1 MLILK
6 SIIIILLIGTLITF
20 IVVGMFFLPDIKS
33 ANVIHLINPFEYNS
47 SNETAVGPKPHS
59 LDQILPVV
67 PRPFNPASN
76 QQGRNPV
83 ISDGSDP
90 DPEIQR
96 RRNFVK
102 RMTKHAWDNY
112 VKYAWGDNELRPI
125 SKKGHSAGIFG
136 NSKLGMTI
144 IE

>member
-33 ANVIHLINPFEYNS
+33 ANVIHLINPFELAS

-67 PRPFNPASN
+67 PRPIDPALN
-76 QQGRNPV
+76 QHQARNLPV

-96 RRNFVK
+96 RRNFIK
-102 RMTKHAWDNY
+102 RMTKHA
-112 VKYAWGDNELRPI
+112 
-125 SKKGHSAGIFG
+125 
-136 NSKLGMTI
+136 
-144 IE
+144 